1 MPRRWWIALLLSWG
15 LSLGILAAFGV
26 AVILLGIGWVFLFG
40 DDPWPAEFTRVLV
53 PLSAALGG
61 AAAFFG
67 VFVAAT
73 HVRRAHPRIEQRLQA
88 SGLLRW
94 GTLSAPVLL
103 VAVLFWS
110 IISEH
115 AGPARTELEPIEEAQ
130 AGRHRLTDSVWRL
143 DRETGQLRIDMTAA
157 GAAEGSYSLLWEAKA
172 PGLAKPLGMGSV
184 REMLPAG
191 AVHLVL
197 TLDAASLARGYAAA
211 VLSRS
216 ETVQIDLTLGV
227 ELSLVPVGRA
237 GHDVHLRLNVPLT
250 FSYRPGGAIEFYS
263 AQL

>member
-26 AVILLGIGWVFLFG
+26 AVMLLGIGWVFLFG

-73 HVRRAHPRIEQRLQA
+73 HIRRVHPRIEQRLQA
-88 SGLLRW
+88 SDLLRW
-94 GTLSAPVLL
+94 GMLSAPVLL
-103 VAVLFWS
+103 VAALFWS

-115 AGPARTELEPIEEAQ
+115 AGPARALEPIEEAQ

-143 DRETGQLRIDMTAA
+143 DGETGQLRIDMTAA

-237 GHDVHLRLNVPLT
+237 GHDIPLRLNVPLT